1 MSIHKGSDLLA
12 EKDLA
17 SAHHNN
23 TGFSFEQAFLD
34 HLQDLI
40 PYVWM
45 SKFTLVTALNI
56 SIAIVIK
63 LE

>member
-17 SAHHNN
+17 SAHNN

-56 SIAIVIK
+56 SIAIVLK